1 MRDATIKHIDQI
13 AQGVGLA
20 YGAEIQ
26 CEHFQ
31 ISPAVINAKN
41 PVEIAQLAAR
51 QVFGDKLR
59 TKFEP
64 VMASEDFAFMLDQVP
79 GCYALMS
86 GGKNKPYV
94 HTSKFDFDDTLI
106 APMASYFVGIVESY
120 LNL

>member
-13 AQGVGLA
+13 AQGVGQA
-20 YGAEIQ
+20 FGAEIQ

-31 ISPAVINAKN
+31 ISPAVINAEQ
-41 PVEIAQLAAR
+41 PVQIAQNAAR
-51 QVFGDKLR
+51 EVFGNQVR
-59 TKFEP
+59 TKFDP
-64 VMASEDFAFMLDQVP
+64 VMASEDFAFMLDEVP

-94 HTSKFDFDDTLI
+94 HTSKFDFDDALI